1 MKMSDELKSYK
12 TNYNLHYKIKHQF
25 AEIEVKVSR
34 YETLYGREND
44 IEEIAEQNYIDSSL
58 LKDRVMLNHV
68 LENIKLYDHDDYH
81 DSVTV
86 SKLDTKIEEVTNDT
100 PSLNC
105 TQVTFI
111 ENEEKIE
118 SQDVDETFVKVVQ
131 ND

>member
-1 MKMSDELKSYK
+1 MSDELKSYK
-12 TNYNLHYKIKHQF
+12 TNYNLYYKISHQF
-25 AEIEVKVSR
+25 AKIEVRVSR
-34 YETLYGREND
+34 YETLYGRETD

-68 LENIKLYDHDDYH
+68 LENISHYDRGDYH

-86 SKLDTKIEEVTNDT
+86 NKLGTKIEEVTTDT

-111 ENEEKIE
+111 EDEEKIE
-118 SQDVDETFVKVVQ
+118 SQDIDETFVKVVQ
-131 ND
+131 

>member
-1 MKMSDELKSYK
+1 MKMSDELKPYK
-12 TNYNLHYKIKHQF
+12 TNYNLHYKISHQF
-25 AEIEVKVSR
+25 AQIEVKVSR

-44 IEEIAEQNYIDSSL
+44 IEEIAEQNYIDSAL

-68 LENIKLYDHDDYH
+68 LENISHYDRGDYH

-86 SKLDTKIEEVTNDT
+86 KKIDTRIEEVTHDT

-111 ENEEKIE
+111 ENEDKIE
-118 SQDVDETFVKVVQ
+118 AEDVDETFVKVVQ
-131 ND
+131 